1 MSMKNKNCGEMYNT
15 RRRAVDIVS
24 ENKAKTVD
32 VV

>member
-1 MSMKNKNCGEMYNT
+1 MSMKNKNCGEMYNM
-15 RRRAVDIVS
+15 RRGAVDIVS